1 MASGKTVKTTEKS
14 SGTTTPQVP
23 EYAMPAITNYFG
35 GISRF
40 GDAINS
46 GSAASWM
53 PPTNANQQAAYSMGQ
68 GLTGANENLADAG
81 NFTRQAIGMANQ
93 PDAQMPSQLGFY
105 SAGNAAQAGLGELG
119 SAGDYEV
126 DPASIDSLV
135 NANAARGSQYMND
148 YLDPMTAEIDA
159 ILAEYDQDAAE
170 QQALM
175 EGEAL
180 INKGFGGS
188 GYALQRGQFDAD
200 TLRGRNALRG
210 NMVMDA
216 RKTAIGAGLQDAG
229 NVSQVG
235 MFNAGQANDRNI
247 QQAGLNQ
254 QAGIY
259 NSGLGSQFDLAKF
272 NAANANNQFNTNARN
287 QFALTDAQ
295 GLNANEQLR
304 YGTQANMNQFN
315 ANNRLQQNQQRL
327 AGAGLL
333 GELGNAQTNDA
344 LSRAQGLLSLGQAQ
358 YGTDLANSPYGQLL
372 ALSGL
377 LNPSGT
383 LNTVTG
389 QQVEGTSSGTQKQ
402 SGGFMEG
409 LLGGL
414 FQLGAGGLAGGYFK

>member
-1 MASGKTVKTTEKS
+1 
-14 SGTTTPQVP
+14 
-23 EYAMPAITNYFG
+23 MPAITNFYTGASNFG
-35 GISRF
+35 N
-40 GDAINS
+40 AINS

-68 GLTGANENLADAG
+68 GLTAANENLTDAG

-93 PDAQMPSQLGFY
+93 PDARMPSQMGFY
-105 SAGNAAQAGLGELG
+105 TAGNPALAGLGDLG
-119 SAGDYEV
+119 DAGDYEV

-135 NANAARGSQYMND
+135 NANAARGSQFMGD

-170 QQALM
+170 QRALM

-188 GYALQRGQFDAD
+188 GYALSRGQFDAD
-200 TLRGRNALRG
+200 TTRGRNALRG

-287 QFALTDAQ
+287 TFALTDAQ
-295 GLNANEQLR
+295 GLNENERLR
-304 YGTQANMNQFN
+304 YGTEAGMNQFV
-315 ANNRLQQNQQRL
+315 ANQRLQQNQQRL

-333 GELGNAQTNDA
+333 GELGVADTNDLA
-344 LSRAQGLLSLGQAQ
+344 TRLNGLLSLGQAQ
-358 YGTDLANSPYGQLL
+358 YGIDAMNSPL
-372 ALSGL
+372 ALLQAYGGL
-377 LNPSGT
+377 LNPSGVMNVT
-383 LNTVTG
+383 TG
-389 QQVEGTSSGTQKQ
+389 QKAEGTVNKTQKE
-402 SGGFMEG
+402 SGGLG
-409 LLGGL
+409 SLLGPLLQVGSMFIPGVGPSVSAGIGAASGGGFTRNFSGL
-414 FQLGAGGLAGGYFK
+414 NW

>member
-1 MASGKTVKTTEKS
+1 MGSKTVKTTEKT

-93 PDAQMPSQLGFY
+93 PDARMPSQMGFY
-105 SAGNAAQAGLGELG
+105 TAGNPALAGLGDLG
-119 SAGDYEV
+119 DAGDYEV
-126 DPASIDSLV
+126 NPASIDSLV

-159 ILAEYDQDAAE
+159 ILAEYEQDAAE
-170 QQALM
+170 QRALM

-180 INKGFGGS
+180 VNKGLGGS
-188 GYALQRGQFDAD
+188 GYALSRGQFDAD
-200 TLRGRNALRG
+200 TLRGKNALRG

-229 NVSQVG
+229 
-235 MFNAGQANDRNI
+235 MFTQTGITNANNANQRARD
-247 QQAGLNQ
+247 QAGLTQ
-254 QAGIY
+254 QARIH
-259 NSGLGSQFDLAKF
+259 NSGLGSQFDLTRFLAE
-272 NAANANNQFNTNARN
+272 NDLSRYNTDATNTFRLA
-287 QFALTDAQ
+287 DAQ
-295 GLNANEQLR
+295 GLNENERLR
-304 YGTQANMNQFN
+304 YGTEANMNQFI
-315 ANNRLQQNQQRL
+315 ANQRLQQNAQRL

-333 GELGNAQTNDA
+333 GELGNTQTQDQ

-389 QQVEGTSSGTQKQ
+389 QNVTGESNGTKKES
-402 SGGFMEG
+402 
-409 LLGGL
+409 GGL
-414 FQLGAGGLAGGYFK
+414 FRDILMAAMANASKIGSMGGG